1 MAIDYDLFLKKLI
14 KYVKENENMSILNL
28 NKNFN
33 KNGIWANVYFSM
45 YGTGTNDNLKIMEL
59 YSAWKNNNHG
69 IKKKLM
75 DSLNGKQ
82 FFKIRN

>member
-1 MAIDYDLFLKKLI
+1 
-14 KYVKENENMSILNL
+14 
-28 NKNFN
+28 
-33 KNGIWANVYFSM
+33 M
-45 YGTGTNDNLKIMEL
+45 YGTGTNYNLKIMEL